1 MYAYINGTVTE
12 RSENTVV
19 LDVGGVGYELFV
31 SANTAEAC
39 SVGEQKLLY
48 THLGVKE
55 DEMSLYGFAD
65 KSEKKLFLLLVSVS
79 GIGPKLAMSILGG
92 MKTSELTKQIT
103 MGNSAALGCIKGVG
117 KKTSERIVIEL
128 KDKLDPL
135 QADFAEARAV
145 YSPLDGKAEEAVS
158 VLVALGIKR
167 DAAEK
172 SVLAVFD
179 DGLTVNQIVH
189 KAISG

>member
-1 MYAYINGTVTE
+1 MYAYINGTVAE

-31 SANTAEAC
+31 SGNTAEVC
-39 SVGEQKLLY
+39 TVGERMLLY

-65 KSEKKLFLLLVSVS
+65 KAEKKLFLLLVSVS
-79 GIGPKLAMSILGG
+79 GIGPKLAMAILGG
-92 MKTSELTKQIT
+92 MRTKELTKHIAT
-103 MGNSAALGCIKGVG
+103 GNSAALNGIKGVG

-128 KDKLDPL
+128 KDKLDMA
-135 QADFAEARAV
+135 QTDFTDERVAYTE
-145 YSPLDGKAEEAVS
+145 LDGKAEEAVS